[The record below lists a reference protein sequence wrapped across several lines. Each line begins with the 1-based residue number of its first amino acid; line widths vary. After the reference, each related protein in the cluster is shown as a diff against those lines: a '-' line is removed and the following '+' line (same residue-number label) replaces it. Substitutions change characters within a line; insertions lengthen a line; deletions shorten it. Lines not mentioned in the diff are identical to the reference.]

1 MNAWI
6 KVYIKACFLRFKQ
19 SVRTLNPNYS
29 YMWDTLC
36 YYLSFGDAGA
46 AINLKLG
53 QQLSRKCSHFV
64 VFGVLL
70 VLNIRVITEIGDL
83 KTDKQ
88 KKKHFFIFFC
98 KKTNSFIKQMAKTS
112 VLTNLLDTERSPPF
126 VNEVCALSLLFIL
139 KTQKSNIKN
148 KTV

>member
-83 KTDKQ
+83 KNRQTKKNISVYFFVRKQ
-88 KKKHFFIFFC
+88 IASYYY
-98 KKTNSFIKQMAKTS
+98 TKTS

-139 KTQKSNIKN
+139 KTKKSNIKN